1 MNVTEIHSFPQATE
15 PEIDMALAWSQR
27 RMDQLIV
34 IADRGPE
41 PGMSRVTWL
50 SCEMGPVMH
59 ALGMYNASKVR
70 RFFMWTAAWKL
81 NAQYNLTTGIISVAL
96 LGLMGFGMYRHDLV
110 ISLAPM
116 LPLALGLYL
125 AYASQWRYAKA
136 MLNMV
141 LPGLRRP
148 GEDLAGWMRRWEASC
163 PEKWRQHA
171 LAAPTP

>member
-1 MNVTEIHSFPQATE
+1 MNDTEIHSFPQASE
-15 PEIDMALAWSQR
+15 QEIDRATAWSRR
-27 RMDQLIV
+27 RMDKLIV
-34 IADRGPE
+34 VADRGPE
-41 PGMSRVTWL
+41 PGMCRVTWL
-50 SCEMGPVMH
+50 SCEMGPLMH

-81 NAQYNLTTGIISVAL
+81 NAQHNLTTGFMSVAL
-96 LGLMGFGMYRHDLV
+96 LGLMGFGIYRHDLLL
-110 ISLAPM
+110 SLGPI

-125 AYASQWRYAKA
+125 AYAGQSRYARA

-148 GEDLAGWMRRWEASC
+148 GEDLAGWMQRWEATC

-171 LAAPTP
+171 ASTSAP